1 MQHTNSFIIS
11 FPLISFTYF
20 FLILHMLTISYV
32 DDNNNSSARATES
45 SLLIVYTP
53 VLHLYTRIYEAFVY
67 VSKCSC
73 LMKEKA
79 VPLHIQ
85 AIIK

>member
-1 MQHTNSFIIS
+1 
-11 FPLISFTYF
+11 
-20 FLILHMLTISYV
+20 MLTISYV

-53 VLHLYTRIYEAFVY
+53 VLHLYTRILYEAFVY

-79 VPLHIQ
+79 IPLQI
-85 AIIK
+85 